1 MTDRTDEW
9 SNSLLDDCPDSLLWW
24 FAAYCAE
31 QRLRID
37 QGNGNEVS
45 ELEWA
50 GVEAMRAFAAGEIA
64 REELESAAESAS
76 ASARESAWAWAS
88 AWARESAWAST
99 STRAWACA
107 WARASASTRESAWA
121 SARASARG
129 GQIAYLAYLRE
140 AWAACGERS
149 AQLLREGLCPIP
161 YEEAA

>member
-64 REELESAAESAS
+64 REELESAAESAWE
-76 ASARESAWAWAS
+76 SARESAWAWAS
-88 AWARESAWAST
+88 AWAREWAWAST

-107 WARASASTRESAWA
+107 CARAC
-121 SARASARG
+121 ARG